1 MTKIPSPF
9 SLRLFPAVLVAQ
21 ATQNYITAMDAL
33 KLDMTAV
40 DEIQPQLNDLFESL
54 NKIPDLPPDFE
65 V

>member
-1 MTKIPSPF
+1 M
-9 SLRLFPAVLVAQ
+9 AQ

-40 DEIQPQLNDLFESL
+40 DEIQPQLQDLFESL

-65 V
+65 VKMGKLVFLFDIYCTK